1 MRRNFGYNHRLIGGR
16 NGGNNCRATYNRN
29 SAVFLLET
37 LPVVALRNHRK
48 ASYILVF
55 TVATI
60 LLIYKS
66 QEFIRYKIAD
76 NGIYP
81 VEFSHISY
89 FVPGVTVVTGSK
101 KMRAFASYCSMLAAT
116 LILFYLVND
125 RYYKYKV
132 KRCAKIGAKYDT
144 TEIGIFPL
152 AERLIGKKKTYK
164 KAEYYNCTAV

>member
-1 MRRNFGYNHRLIGGR
+1 MAGITAVQLTTVIV
-16 NGGNNCRATYNRN
+16 
-29 SAVFLLET
+29 AVFLLET

-66 QEFIRYKIAD
+66 QEFIRYKIAG

-144 TEIGIFPL
+144 TEIASFRSRKGLSGRKRHI
-152 AERLIGKKKTYK
+152 RKRSIT
-164 KAEYYNCTAV
+164 TARRFSSPQRRAYA